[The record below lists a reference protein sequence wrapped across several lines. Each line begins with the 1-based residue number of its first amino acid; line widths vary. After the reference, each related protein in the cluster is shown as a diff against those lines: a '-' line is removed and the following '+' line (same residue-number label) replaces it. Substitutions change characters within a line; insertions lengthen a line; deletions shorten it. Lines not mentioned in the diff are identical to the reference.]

1 MTITSFACQIDYCSA
16 VTLMLTEMIDWPP
29 RELGGPASGLIPS
42 QQFSDTSVRK
52 RIIGMEC
59 VRETQTTPEPHLL
72 LPLCP
77 LLMLQRS
84 SGVHKG
90 QGDPWE
96 KGDQFYSSKD
106 LNHFSYAKI
115 EEGEKTFWLKRQ
127 THNGTNVWDTKRQR
141 VCRPA
146 RSTLMLNS
154 DVGWI
159 WT

>member
-1 MTITSFACQIDYCSA
+1 
-16 VTLMLTEMIDWPP
+16 
-29 RELGGPASGLIPS
+29 
-42 QQFSDTSVRK
+42 
-52 RIIGMEC
+52 MEG

-77 LLMLQRS
+77 LLMLQSS

-127 THNGTNVWDTKRQR
+127 THNGTNV
-141 VCRPA
+141 
-146 RSTLMLNS
+146 
-154 DVGWI
+154 
-159 WT
+159 

>member
-1 MTITSFACQIDYCSA
+1 
-16 VTLMLTEMIDWPP
+16 
-29 RELGGPASGLIPS
+29 
-42 QQFSDTSVRK
+42 
-52 RIIGMEC
+52 MEG

-84 SGVHKG
+84 SGGHKG

-115 EEGEKTFWLKRQ
+115 EEGGKTFWLKRQ
-127 THNGTNVWDTKRQR
+127 THNGTNV
-141 VCRPA
+141 
-146 RSTLMLNS
+146 
-154 DVGWI
+154 
-159 WT
+159 